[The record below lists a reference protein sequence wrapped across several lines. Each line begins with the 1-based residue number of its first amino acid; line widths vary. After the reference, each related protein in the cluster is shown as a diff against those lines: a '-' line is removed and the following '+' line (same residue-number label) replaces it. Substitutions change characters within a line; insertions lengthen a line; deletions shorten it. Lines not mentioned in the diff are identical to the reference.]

1 VGLID
6 WEKQGIQRTE
16 EEGITCK
23 VKTLDEREILKC
35 IAFRMWLHG
44 SSEVRVDQNLVR

>member
-1 VGLID
+1 VGLIE
-6 WEKQGIQRTE
+6 WEKQGIHRTR

-23 VKTLDEREILKC
+23 VKTLDERKILKC

-44 SSEVRVDQNLVR
+44 SSKVRVDQNLVR